1 MFPFLLF
8 FFYVSYENSRNED
21 SPNTP
26 LLYLVKLDG
35 RRKYDRFFERGVCLY
50 TYCLVTESSVS
61 SSSFS
66 TGVDGEKTWYFFEET
81 ILRLAAPYWA
91 SGGIPLILKV
101 CIYMY
106 KLVYDVAR

>member
-1 MFPFLLF
+1 MEEGNTIDFSNGGFAFIPIALWRNRLFLL
-8 FFYVSYENSRNED
+8 
-21 SPNTP
+21 
-26 LLYLVKLDG
+26 
-35 RRKYDRFFERGVCLY
+35 
-50 TYCLVTESSVS
+50 
-61 SSSFS
+61 FS

-101 CIYMY
+101 CIYLY